1 MSILLNDN
9 LSVQAPK
16 PVDANYGPY
25 ASTTAANTAISSASR
40 YVGLTVGIGTTTVV
54 EYWYNGGIADVNLIA
69 KGGGGGA
76 GVSSFNSR
84 TGAVTLNSGDVTS
97 ALNTDP
103 VAYATNI
110 KGGVANQIPY
120 QQVQDTTVF
129 IPAPTTASTYLGWNG
144 SGFTWGAI
152 TPTVNWATPGALG
165 STTPNQVFAS
175 SGNSKAIAYFGGV
188 SGKQIL
194 SNTRFKLDTDG
205 NGTISVFAAATNNYN
220 TGSSFGYIAGGDT
233 SAPSC
238 FFGVP
243 NNGADACAVS
253 SNAYWD
259 PDAGEYIYDK
269 TTSAA
274 MWVVANGQHIFRT
287 ASSGTAG
294 TPISWNTPLQ
304 LVGNL
309 IYASTFATSIKTQS
323 GSGIGYA
330 TGAGSSETQS
340 TSKSTAVTLDKICGK
355 IQMAASA
362 LGATTSVSFTFNN
375 STIAATDVVIVNIA
389 TSATTNTYFITVDAV
404 ASGSCR
410 IHLRNISATSR
421 SEALVLN
428 FAVIKA
434 VQA

>member
-1 MSILLNDN
+1 VTSVATGSGLSGGPITTTGTIN
-9 LSVQAPK
+9 LDTA
-16 PVDANYGPY
+16 YGDTINPY
-25 ASTTAANTAISSASR
+25 GSKTANTFLAAPNGAAGVPTFRAIAS
-40 YVGLTVGIGTTTVV
+40 
-54 EYWYNGGIADVNLIA
+54 ADVP
-69 KGGGGGA
+69 
-76 GVSSFNSR
+76 
-84 TGAVTLNSGDVTS
+84 TLNQ
-97 ALNTDP
+97 NTTGN
-103 VAYATNI
+103 AATATKATNI
-110 KGGVANQIPY
+110 AGGVAYQIPY
-120 QQVQDTTVF
+120 QSAADTTTF
-129 IPAPTTASTYLGWNG
+129 IPVPTTASTYLSWDG
-144 SGFTWGAI
+144 SAFTWGTVSA
-152 TPTVNWATPGALG
+152 TVNWAVPGALG
-165 STTPNQVFAS
+165 STTPNQVFVS
-175 SGNSKAIAYFGGV
+175 SGNSNAIAYFGGA
-188 SGKQIL
+188 SGKQVL
-194 SNTRFKLDTDG
+194 SNTFFKLDTAG
-205 NGTISVFAAATNNYN
+205 NGTIRIQAAATNNYN
-220 TGSSFGYIAGGDT
+220 TGSSFGYIAGGLG
-233 SAPSC
+233 SEPSC

-259 PDAGEYIYDK
+259 PDSGAFGDYIYDK
-269 TTSAA
+269 TNSAA
-274 MWVVANGQHIFRT
+274 MWVVANGQHVFRT
-287 ASSGTAG
+287 ALSGTAG

-330 TGAGSSETQS
+330 TGAGGAQTQS
-340 TSKSTAVTLDKICGK
+340 TSKSTAVTLNNICGK

-375 STIAATDVVIVNIA
+375 NTIAETDVVIVNIA
-389 TSATTNTYFITVDAV
+389 TSATTNTYVITVDAV